1 MGVFLHRRGKPARQ
15 GLAALEALRVFE
27 ACGVR
32 YILFT
37 TWLDCFGLT
46 EKVRVGIPGGW
57 GTSWRGF
64 GLPVA
69 C

>member
-32 YILFT
+32 
-37 TWLDCFGLT
+37 
-46 EKVRVGIPGGW
+46 
-57 GTSWRGF
+57 
-64 GLPVA
+64 
-69 C
+69 